1 VLRHHEGRGLVVEA
15 VDLGALVDLVYGAVS
30 AVGRSDELR
39 CRENLRGGELEACH
53 GVRYR
58 KKSE

>member
-1 VLRHHEGRGLVVEA
+1 
-15 VDLGALVDLVYGAVS
+15 
-30 AVGRSDELR
+30 VGRSDELR